1 MSKAIPIVAL
11 LAVAATA
18 WCDSDP
24 FAHRGLRPEG
34 PSANGLEDVPRL
46 GQEYERRGYALG
58 WDKERRV
65 PRWVAY
71 RLKKEDL
78 TNQFPRDNSFKRDFA
93 VSNSP
98 DEYDYAGT
106 DFDRGH
112 MAPAND
118 MEYDLRIMRDS
129 FYMSNMCPQYFHVNR
144 GVWKGVE
151 GFVRRAAMRLGEV
164 LVVTGP
170 VFPERGGVFGDIP
183 MKNEGKKIE
192 NAGGDIAV
200 PEAFFKVLYTP
211 ARGGM
216 MLAFLV
222 PNDEDVLGNYL
233 TYVRPVSL
241 VERLSGFRF
250 FAGEQCAGVD
260 AHDEERLSDMKDMD
274 EVNRWF

>member
-1 MSKAIPIVAL
+1 MSKTIPIATIVIA
-11 LAVAATA
+11 AATA
-18 WCDSDP
+18 WCDRAP
-24 FAHRGLRPEG
+24 FAHLSLK
-34 PSANGLEDVPRL
+34 PSGTPTSALEDVPRL
-46 GQEYERRGYALG
+46 GQEYERLGYALG
-58 WDKERRV
+58 WDKEKRV

-78 TNQFPRDNSFKRDFA
+78 THQFPRDNSFRRDFA

-98 DEYDYAGT
+98 DEHDYAGT

-118 MEYDLRIMRDS
+118 MEYDSRIMKDS
-129 FYMSNMCPQYFHVNR
+129 FYMSNMCPQYSHVNR
-144 GVWKGVE
+144 SAWKGVE
-151 GFVRRAAMRLGEV
+151 GFVRNAAMRFGEV

-170 VFPERGGVFGDIP
+170 VFPERGGDFGNIP

-192 NAGGDIAV
+192 TAGGDITV

-241 VERLSGFRF
+241 IERLSGSRF
-250 FAGEQCAGVD
+250 FADERCAVVD
-260 AHDEERLSDMKDMD
+260 SDDEERLKDMD
-274 EVNRWF
+274 RVDLWF